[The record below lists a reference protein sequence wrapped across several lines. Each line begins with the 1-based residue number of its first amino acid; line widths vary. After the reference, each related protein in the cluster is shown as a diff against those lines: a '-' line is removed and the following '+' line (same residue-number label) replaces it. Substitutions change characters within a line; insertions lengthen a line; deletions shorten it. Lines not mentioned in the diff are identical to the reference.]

1 MAYDDYP
8 GPANDVYGSSAG
20 DWGDDWRGG
29 YYGTTYGGYAGMGY
43 GSSSGGEGYGEY
55 GTGIGG
61 YGGTGYY
68 GYDQDNSYG
77 ADIGYGNVSRG
88 WPDNSPAGGAGWNDW
103 RGGYDGYDGFA
114 GGGYDTRYG
123 AGFRQEHGQGYSRGM
138 RPGFDRAFDRA
149 FDRGRFQQSGA
160 NQEPTYPGHFN
171 LPEWAV
177 PGPYTGV
184 GPAGY
189 RRSDD
194 RICEDV
200 CLRLT
205 RDGQLDA
212 RGINVRVEGGEVYL
226 TGTADSRQAKIQA
239 ENIAA
244 DVPGAI
250 GVMNELKLRRH
261 QGS

>member
-8 GPANDVYGSSAG
+8 GPAGGVYGSSAG
-20 DWGDDWRGG
+20 ERGDDWRGG
-29 YYGTTYGGYAGMGY
+29 YYGRTYGGYAGMGY

-55 GTGIGG
+55 GTGSGG
-61 YGGTGYY
+61 YGGTSYY
-68 GYDQDNSYG
+68 GYDQGNRYG
-77 ADIGYGNVSRG
+77 ADSGYGNVSRG
-88 WPDNSPAGGAGWNDW
+88 WPDNRPP
-103 RGGYDGYDGFA
+103 
-114 GGGYDTRYG
+114 GGGYDTGYG
-123 AGFRQEHGQGYSRGM
+123 EGFRQENGQGYSRGM
-138 RPGFDRAFDRA
+138 RPGFDRAFDRE
-149 FDRGRFQQSGA
+149 RFEQSGA
-160 NQEPTYPGHFN
+160 NQEPMYPGRFN

-184 GPAGY
+184 GPEGY

-200 CLRLT
+200 CMRLT

-212 RGINVRVEGGEVYL
+212 RGINVRVAGGEVYL